1 MDFNIILLFDFHTGD
16 KLLENY
22 TGIEILILV
31 LSYIFLSFLVGCSS
45 AISLKEF
52 SNIFYDVYNKT
63 QNKGDGEKFYFFLYS
78 GISAFTIILI
88 NRGIFIS
95 FDKETSKWVLTW
107 IVIISF
113 ISFVLSMIFYC
124 LYLLPITTKREN
136 IKNNSV
142 NKSENFNETNDNL
155 GKKVPKKGIISNIN
169 KEISGIK
176 LNHYLPN
183 VNIQKVEKK
192 NSKNNKKYLDEIKST
207 KIFTFCGYIYIREK
221 TRKKSSCICYYY
233 TNKCSWIKQT
243 FCKLDFLLM
252 ILFQFYFQVCV
263 IGYFQILK
271 EKLSKE
277 FPYNKIIKFYIALFI
292 ITIFLDIFVIYE
304 CKKNKNYIT
313 SEKKEKTIYNLI
325 LNFYS
330 NYFYIFFLGFVLFTF
345 ITSIIYY
352 IINPLNKE
360 RWNNIIMA
368 EIIYFKVIDFH
379 ILTLIIFIDGASYG
393 GKVALILITAEKLLW
408 MIFETFIDNII
419 KNLKYLVIVQI
430 IVTSIG
436 LLFIITVYIIGII
449 KYFKKS

>member
-1 MDFNIILLFDFHTGD
+1 M
-16 KLLENY
+16 
-22 TGIEILILV
+22 
-31 LSYIFLSFLVGCSS
+31 S
-45 AISLKEF
+45 A
-52 SNIFYDVYNKT
+52 
-63 QNKGDGEKFYFFLYS
+63 
-78 GISAFTIILI
+78 
-88 NRGIFIS
+88 
-95 FDKETSKWVLTW
+95 
-107 IVIISF
+107 
-113 ISFVLSMIFYC
+113 
-124 LYLLPITTKREN
+124 
-136 IKNNSV
+136 
-142 NKSENFNETNDNL
+142 
-155 GKKVPKKGIISNIN
+155 
-169 KEISGIK
+169 IK
-176 LNHYLPN
+176 LNHSFPN
-183 VNIQKVEKK
+183 VKVQPAEKK
-192 NSKNNKKYLDEIKST
+192 NSKKSIKYLDEIKST

-243 FCKLDFLLM
+243 FCKVDYILM

-368 EIIYFKVIDFH
+368 EIIYFKVIDFQ
-379 ILTLIIFIDGASYG
+379 ILTATNFFEDTNFIARGT
-393 GKVALILITAEKLLW
+393 LFFITLEKLLW
-408 MIFETFIDNII
+408 MIIETLIYNFV
-419 KNLKYLVIVQI
+419 KNLKYLVLVQI

-436 LLFIITVYIIGII
+436 VLYIIAII
-449 KYFKKS
+449 IDSIRDCF